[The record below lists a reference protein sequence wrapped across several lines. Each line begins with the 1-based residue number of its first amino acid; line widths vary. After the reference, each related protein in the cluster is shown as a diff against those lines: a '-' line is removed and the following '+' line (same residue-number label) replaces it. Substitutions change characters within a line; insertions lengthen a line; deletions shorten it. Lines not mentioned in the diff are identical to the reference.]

1 MDWTFTGNDRLPAS
15 KGLPALPDNLAEGI
29 VIKPMSA
36 VGVETG
42 KAPIRPVIKRKPSR
56 FDEDDRFHA
65 ATCWSKP
72 TTPQVSAPDTLE
84 RAVLRRVNAS
94 RIASA
99 PSKLGPKADDAAM
112 SYEKALAIDPDYVL
126 AREYLGE
133 GYVAAGR
140 LDLARAQLG
149 EIERRC
155 GTDCRH
161 YRKLAAV
168 ISGAKTELW

>member
-36 VGVETG
+36 VGVETS

-112 SYEKALAIDPDYVL
+112 SAEACADVWVDVIEEHPGTIGGLSGEDRALLDAVL
-126 AREYLGE
+126 CEEVERLL
-133 GYVAAGR
+133 AG
-140 LDLARAQLG
+140 G
-149 EIERRC
+149 
-155 GTDCRH
+155 
-161 YRKLAAV
+161 
-168 ISGAKTELW
+168 